1 MKPELEQEGS
11 AQEHLEQDE
20 LFEHH
25 RIVVD
30 NGQVQMRIDKFL
42 TARMANVTRNR
53 LQVAIDSGSILVN
66 DLPTKANYKVKP
78 GDMIRVVL
86 PYPVREIELLCED
99 IPLN

>member
-30 NGQVQMRIDKFL
+30 NGQEQVRID
-42 TARMANVTRNR
+42 
-53 LQVAIDSGSILVN
+53 
-66 DLPTKANYKVKP
+66 
-78 GDMIRVVL
+78 
-86 PYPVREIELLCED
+86 
-99 IPLN
+99 